1 MKKDLLFSIFCSL
14 LIITGT
20 YSAKSEICHRQ
31 NKCLCR
37 LDLEMLVIESG
48 KKLIHENSKGTSIE
62 AAQNGSVLQVTF
74 NEDFGEVTIIIENI
88 SGAEVYNNA
97 IDSGVERNVFI
108 PLAGYSSGNYM
119 ITFITMEGTAS
130 DNFVYN
136 KK

>member
-1 MKKDLLFSIFCSL
+1 MKKDLLFIIFCSL

-20 YSAKSEICHRQ
+20 YSAKSETSCRQ
-31 NKCLCR
+31 NECLCR
-37 LDLEMLVIESG
+37 LDSEILFIEPE
-48 KKLIHENSKGTSIE
+48 KKLIHENSNGTSIE
-62 AAQNGSVLQVTF
+62 ATQNSSVLQVTF

-108 PLAGYSSGNYM
+108 PLAGYFSGNYM

>member
-1 MKKDLLFSIFCSL
+1 
-14 LIITGT
+14 
-20 YSAKSEICHRQ
+20 
-31 NKCLCR
+31 
-37 LDLEMLVIESG
+37 MLVIESG
-48 KKLIHENSKGTSIE
+48 KKLIHENSKG
-62 AAQNGSVLQVTF
+62 VLQVTF